1 MDSFVLAET
10 FKYLYLLFSDK
21 DDLLVDVDE
30 YVFSTEAH
38 FLPLFLS
45 TQAHGDR
52 NATPTPVC
60 LVVSRPVPLLYNYA
74 VFSLLCVCLFVC
86 LCGYGFLS
94 GGKDRGMKF
103 CMHV

>member
-21 DDLLVDVDE
+21 DDLVIDVDE

-45 TQAHGDR
+45 TQTHIER
-52 NATPTPVC
+52 NGTASLVC
-60 LVVSRPVPLLYNYA
+60 M
-74 VFSLLCVCLFVC
+74 FE
-86 LCGYGFLS
+86 LS
-94 GGKDRGMKF
+94 T
-103 CMHV
+103 VTVLPITYS

>member
-60 LVVSRPVPLLYNYA
+60 LSRCLSLSV
-74 VFSLLCVCLFVC
+74 SLLLLRRSMGGILFTVCLFVC
-86 LCGYGFLS
+86 LYGYGFLS
-94 GGKDRGMKF
+94 SGKR
-103 CMHV
+103 